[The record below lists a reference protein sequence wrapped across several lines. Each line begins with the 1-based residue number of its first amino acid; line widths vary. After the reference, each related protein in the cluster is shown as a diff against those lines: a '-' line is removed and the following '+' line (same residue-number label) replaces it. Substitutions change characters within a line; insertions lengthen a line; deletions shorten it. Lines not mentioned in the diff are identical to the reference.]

1 MRKIR
6 AASPSGSSY
15 CLDFIVQKNAN
26 NPTAPKQSEI
36 GISIER
42 TSIYLVRSALRETII
57 EDVDIAIA
65 AANGVAKPIKAIG
78 TAIPQEVQEVLPEVV
93 NYAIISN
100 DTDDN
105 KYLTVAYEHIVPLLI
120 EAVKEQQEEIE
131 ELSRILLDG

>member
-1 MRKIR
+1 MLEKIN
-6 AASPSGSSY
+6 GIFY
-15 CLDFIVQKNAN
+15 
-26 NPTAPKQSEI
+26 TQSKLAEKF
-36 GISIER
+36 GYHNYEQQ
-42 TSIYLVRSALRETII
+42 VG
-57 EDVDIAIA
+57 VIA
-65 AANGVAKPIKAIG
+65 
-78 TAIPQEVQEVLPEVV
+78 QEVQEVLPEVV